1 MKGVTVTQQIV
12 QRATAKG
19 RGAVFTPSD
28 FLDLGSRAA
37 VDQALSRIARAG
49 RLRRVA
55 RGLYDYPRIDP
66 QLGPLT
72 PSTDA
77 VAQALARETG
87 SLVQVAG
94 AQAANMLGV
103 SLQVPAQTTYLTDGP
118 PRTVQIGRRVIR
130 LKHASPK
137 NLVAAGTNAG
147 TVVQAL
153 RYVGQAAAP
162 TLIAAA
168 RSKMSKQDRDQLL
181 HGATYA
187 SAWMRPVLRKLA
199 EVP

>member
-1 MKGVTVTQQIV
+1 MKGVGVTQQIV

-37 VDQALSRIARAG
+37 IDQALSRIARVG

-55 RGLYDYPRIDP
+55 RGLYDYPRIDL

-77 VAQALARETG
+77 IAQALARESG
-87 SLVQVAG
+87 SRVQVAG
-94 AQAANMLGV
+94 ARAANMVGV

-137 NLVAAGTNAG
+137 NLIGAGTNAG

-162 TLIAAA
+162 TLIATA

-181 HGATYA
+181 RGAKYA
-187 SAWMRPVLRKLA
+187 SAWMRPLLRKLA

>member
-1 MKGVTVTQQIV
+1 MKGGRVTQQIG
-12 QRATAKG
+12 QRVTAKG
-19 RGAVFTPSD
+19 RGAVFTPND

-37 VDQALSRIARAG
+37 VDQALSRMARAG

-55 RGLYDYPRIDP
+55 RGLYDYPRMDP

-118 PRTVQIGRRVIR
+118 PRMVQIGRRVIR

-137 NLVAAGTNAG
+137 NLVAAGTSAG

-153 RYVGQAAAP
+153 RYVGRAAAP
-162 TLIAAA
+162 TLIDAA
-168 RSKMSKQDRDQLL
+168 RAKMSKQDRHQLAR
-181 HGATYA
+181 GATYA

>member
-1 MKGVTVTQQIV
+1 MKGVGVTQQIV

-37 VDQALSRIARAG
+37 VDQALSRITRAG

-55 RGLYDYPRIDP
+55 RGLYDYPRMD
-66 QLGPLT
+66 

-118 PRTVQIGRRVIR
+118 PRTVQIGRRVIT

-168 RSKMSKQDRDQLL
+168 RSKMSKQDRDQLRR
-181 HGATYA
+181 GATDA
-187 SAWMRPVLRKLA
+187 SGPL
-199 EVP
+199 

>member
-1 MKGVTVTQQIV
+1 MKGVSVTQQIV

-77 VAQALARETG
+77 VAQALARTRG
-87 SLVQVAG
+87 GMRS
-94 AQAANMLGV
+94 
-103 SLQVPAQTTYLTDGP
+103 S
-118 PRTVQIGRRVIR
+118 GRRMDA
-130 LKHASPK
+130 ASDS
-137 NLVAAGTNAG
+137 AA
-147 TVVQAL
+147 
-153 RYVGQAAAP
+153 
-162 TLIAAA
+162 
-168 RSKMSKQDRDQLL
+168 
-181 HGATYA
+181 
-187 SAWMRPVLRKLA
+187 
-199 EVP
+199 

>member
-1 MKGVTVTQQIV
+1 MKGVGVTQQIV
-12 QRATAKG
+12 QRAMAKG

-37 VDQALSRIARAG
+37 VDQALSRLARAG
-49 RLRRVA
+49 QLRRVA
-55 RGLYDYPRIDP
+55 RGLYDYPRMDP
-66 QLGPLT
+66 QLGLLT

-87 SLVQVAG
+87 SLVQVTG

-147 TVVQAL
+147 TVVQAF
-153 RYVGQAAAP
+153 RYMGQAAAP

-168 RSKMSKQDRDQLL
+168 RSKMSKQDREQLRR
-181 HGATYA
+181 GARYA

>member
-1 MKGVTVTQQIV
+1 M
-12 QRATAKG
+12 
-19 RGAVFTPSD
+19 
-28 FLDLGSRAA
+28 
-37 VDQALSRIARAG
+37 
-49 RLRRVA
+49 
-55 RGLYDYPRIDP
+55 
-66 QLGPLT
+66 
-72 PSTDA
+72 
-77 VAQALARETG
+77 
-87 SLVQVAG
+87 AG
-94 AQAANMLGV
+94 AQAANMLGL
-103 SLQVPAQTTYLTDGP
+103 SFQVPAQTTYLTDGP

-162 TLIAAA
+162 TLIDAA
-168 RSKMSKQDRDQLL
+168 RSKMSKQDRYQLAR
-181 HGATYA
+181 GATYA

>member
-1 MKGVTVTQQIV
+1 M
-12 QRATAKG
+12 
-19 RGAVFTPSD
+19 FTPSD

-66 QLGPLT
+66 QLGALT

-103 SLQVPAQTTYLTDGP
+103 SVQVPAQTTYLTDGP

-162 TLIAAA
+162 TLIDAA
-168 RSKMSKQDRDQLL
+168 RSKLSKQDRHQLVR
-181 HGATYA
+181 GATYA
-187 SAWMRPVLRKLA
+187 SAWMRSVLRKLA

>member
-1 MKGVTVTQQIV
+1 MKGVTVTRQIV

-77 VAQALARETG
+77 VAHALARETG
-87 SLVQVAG
+87 SLLQVAG
-94 AQAANMLGV
+94 AQAANMLGL

-168 RSKMSKQDRDQLL
+168 RAKMSKQDRDRLL
-181 HGATYA
+181 RGATYA
-187 SAWMRPVLRKLA
+187 SAWMRPLLRKLA

>member
-1 MKGVTVTQQIV
+1 MVTQQIG
-12 QRATAKG
+12 QRVTAKG
-19 RGAVFTPSD
+19 RGAVFTPND

-37 VDQALSRIARAG
+37 VDQALSRMARAG

-55 RGLYDYPRIDP
+55 RGLYDYPRMDP

-168 RSKMSKQDRDQLL
+168 RAKMSKQDRDQLRR
-181 HGATYA
+181 GATYA
-187 SAWMRPVLRKLA
+187 SAWMRPVLRRLVD
-199 EVP
+199 VP

>member
-1 MKGVTVTQQIV
+1 MKGTGATQQIV

-19 RGAVFTPSD
+19 RGAVFTPND

-37 VDQALSRIARAG
+37 VDQALSRLTRAG

-66 QLGPLT
+66 KLGALA
-72 PSTDA
+72 PSADA
-77 VAQALARETG
+77 VAHALARETG
-87 SLVQVAG
+87 SLVQVTG

-118 PRTVQIGRRVIR
+118 PRTVQLGRRVIR

-147 TVVQAL
+147 TIVQAL
-153 RYVGQAAAP
+153 RYVGETAAP
-162 TLIAAA
+162 KLIDAA
-168 RSKMSKQDRDQLL
+168 RSKLSKQDRQQLL
-181 HGATYA
+181 RGATYA
-187 SAWMRPVLRKLA
+187 AGWMRAVFRRLA
-199 EVP
+199 EAP

>member
-1 MKGVTVTQQIV
+1 MKGGRVTQQIG
-12 QRATAKG
+12 QRVTAKG
-19 RGAVFTPSD
+19 RGAVFTPND

-37 VDQALSRIARAG
+37 VDQALSRMARAG

-55 RGLYDYPRIDP
+55 RGLYDYPRMDP

-87 SLVQVAG
+87 SVVQVAG

>member
-1 MKGVTVTQQIV
+1 MKGGRVTQQIG
-12 QRATAKG
+12 QRVTAKG
-19 RGAVFTPSD
+19 RGAVFTPND
-28 FLDLGSRAA
+28 FLDLGPRAA
-37 VDQALSRIARAG
+37 VDQALSRMARAG

-55 RGLYDYPRIDP
+55 RGLYDYPRMDP

-87 SLVQVAG
+87 SVVQVAG
-94 AQAANMLGV
+94 AQAAHMLGG
-103 SLQVPAQTTYLTDGP
+103 SLQGPAQTTYLTDGP
-118 PRTVQIGRRVIR
+118 PRPVQIGRRVIR

-153 RYVGQAAAP
+153 RYVGRAAAP
-162 TLIAAA
+162 TLIDAV
-168 RSKMSKQDRDQLL
+168 RSKLSKQDRHQLVR
-181 HGATYA
+181 GATYA
-187 SAWMRPVLRKLA
+187 SAWMRPVLRRLVD
-199 EVP
+199 VP

>member
-1 MKGVTVTQQIV
+1 MKGIGVTQQIV
-12 QRATAKG
+12 RRATAKG

-49 RLRRVA
+49 RLRRVT

-72 PSTDA
+72 PSTYA

-118 PRTVQIGRRVIR
+118 PRTV
-130 LKHASPK
+130 
-137 NLVAAGTNAG
+137 
-147 TVVQAL
+147 
-153 RYVGQAAAP
+153 
-162 TLIAAA
+162 
-168 RSKMSKQDRDQLL
+168 
-181 HGATYA
+181 
-187 SAWMRPVLRKLA
+187 
-199 EVP
+199 

>member
-1 MKGVTVTQQIV
+1 M
-12 QRATAKG
+12 
-19 RGAVFTPSD
+19 FTPND

-37 VDQALSRIARAG
+37 VDQALSRIARTG

-66 QLGPLT
+66 RLGALA
-72 PSTDA
+72 PSADA
-77 VAQALARETG
+77 VAHALARETE
-87 SLVQVAG
+87 SLVQVTG
-94 AQAANMLGV
+94 AQAANLLGV
-103 SLQVPAQTTYLTDGP
+103 SLQVPAQATYLTDGP
-118 PRTVQIGRRVIR
+118 PRTVQIGLRVIR

-162 TLIAAA
+162 TLIDAA
-168 RSKMSKQDRDQLL
+168 RSKLSKEDRHQLAR
-181 HGATYA
+181 GATYA
-187 SAWMRPVLRKLA
+187 SAWMRPVLRKLV